1 MEQATKEGL
10 MADVNT
16 VLADAEG
23 LLRQAAQA
31 SGEQASELRR
41 RAQSAIARRISRA
54 RFLVSEHRVVDQAKR
69 ATRATDGWVH
79 EHPWTAVG
87 IAAGI
92 GVLIGLVVNRR

>member
-1 MEQATKEGL
+1 MEQTTKEGL

-31 SGEQASELRR
+31 SGEQAADLRR
-41 RAQSAIARRISRA
+41 KAQAAISSAKRR
-54 RFLVSEHRVVDQAKR
+54 LVDAEERVVDQAKT
-69 ATRATDGWVH
+69 AARATDGWVH
-79 EHPWTAVG
+79 DHPWTAVG

-92 GVLIGLVVNRR
+92 GMLIGLVINRR

>member
-1 MEQATKEGL
+1 MEQTAKEGL

-31 SGEQASELRR
+31 SGEHAADLRR
-41 RAQSAIARRISRA
+41 KAQSAISSAKRRLA
-54 RFLVSEHRVVDQAKR
+54 DAEDRVVYQAKS
-69 ATRATDGWVH
+69 AARATDGWVH
-79 EHPWTAVG
+79 DHPWTAVG

-92 GVLIGLVVNRR
+92 GMLIGLVVNRR